1 MKREKILLNAGMG
14 RNRSEGRNEGLDS
27 GAHPG
32 VAERGPGSSS
42 LLSLLW
48 GMGGVGLEPL
58 IPLRVG
64 GELRPNLGLACVD
77 RGGLRLASSVRLSAF
92 RVSML
97 KNLVQK
103 SAEVLEP

>member
-1 MKREKILLNAGMG
+1 MLKWGG
-14 RNRSEGRNEGLDS
+14 RNSRNERWNEGLDS

-32 VAERGPGSSS
+32 VAEWGPGSSS
-42 LLSLLW
+42 LLSLVW
-48 GMGGVGLEPL
+48 GVGDVGLEPL

-77 RGGLRLASSVRLSAF
+77 RGRLRGWLLPRGFSAF
-92 RVSML
+92 RVSRL

-103 SAEVLEP
+103 SAVVLGP

>member
-1 MKREKILLNAGMG
+1 MRKGENYPECGNG
-14 RNRSEGRNEGLDS
+14 EGIVEIKDEGQDS

-42 LLSLLW
+42 LLSLVW
-48 GMGGVGLEPL
+48 GIGDVGLEEPL

-77 RGGLRLASSVRLSAF
+77 RGSLRGFFFFFSPVRLF
-92 RVSML
+92 CF
-97 KNLVQK
+97 
-103 SAEVLEP
+103 

>member
-1 MKREKILLNAGMG
+1 MG
-14 RNRSEGRNEGLDS
+14 VKDSRNEGWDEGLDS

-42 LLSLLW
+42 LLSLVW
-48 GMGGVGLEPL
+48 GMGDVGLEPL

-77 RGGLRLASSVRLSAF
+77 RGRLRG
-92 RVSML
+92 RVL
-97 KNLVQK
+97 PRGFF
-103 SAEVLEP
+103 ALEFPCLRI